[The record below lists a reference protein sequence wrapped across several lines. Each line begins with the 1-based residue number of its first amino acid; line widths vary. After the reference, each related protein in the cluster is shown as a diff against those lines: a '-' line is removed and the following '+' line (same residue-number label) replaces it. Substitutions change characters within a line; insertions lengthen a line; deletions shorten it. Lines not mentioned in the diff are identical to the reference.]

1 MKNLTLKARICRE
14 GLVSLDY
21 KKSAF
26 LVSTGLLAGEAV
38 LR

>member
-21 KKSAF
+21 RKRAL
-26 LVSTGLLAGEAV
+26 LVSTGLRAGEAV